1 VIVTAGRTVVRLPCF
16 SNRPSP
22 AAAPGFSFPEDG
34 MNDRE
39 AMLAIQQELDGTEWT
54 AETLERIAE
63 ILQHAGY
70 RIRDLDDRDT
80 RAEPMSVDQDGDR
93 TVRSYVLATLQQHH
107 VRDQIAAILKTER
120 DFGDLTVDAV
130 SDKDIHNACLAVAAK
145 LDFSR
150 EVDLAAYKA
159 ALTALGEA
167 TRRHWGPVC
176 VLTPTAGRPAQQPL
190 SGGTEP

>member
-1 VIVTAGRTVVRLPCF
+1 MQSIKPGAT
-16 SNRPSP
+16 
-22 AAAPGFSFPEDG
+22 PGFSFPEDI
-34 MNDRE
+34 MNDHE
-39 AMLAIQQELDGTEWT
+39 AMLEIQQELDATEWT

-80 RAEPMSVDQDGDR
+80 RADRMSVDQDGDR
-93 TVRSYVLATLQQHH
+93 TMPGYVLAILQQNH

-120 DFGDLTVDAV
+120 DFGDLTADAV
-130 SDKDIHNACLAVAAK
+130 GDKDIHNACLAIAATV
-145 LDFSR
+145 DFSR

-167 TRRHWGPVC
+167 TRRHWGPVRI
-176 VLTPTAGRPAQQPL
+176 LTPAAGQPAQQPP
-190 SGGTEP
+190 GGVTEP